1 MSDDN
6 WAFAVTIAC
15 EASFPF
21 GFEAKNEE
29 RESETTR
36 KLARVKNRGGG
47 GEENKETR
55 FLPSPLPSFIF

>member
-6 WAFAVTIAC
+6 WAFAVTTAC

-21 GFEAKNEE
+21 GLEAKNEE
-29 RESETTR
+29 GESETTR
-36 KLARVKNRGGG
+36 KLARVKERGGG
-47 GEENKETR
+47 REENKETR